1 MSLDQG
7 GGPGRLVGPL
17 RLLDGI
23 TRAGGVLAAAAL
35 AGIVVAF
42 CWEVAARYFFT
53 APTEWAH
60 DTVTYLLA
68 VVVFLGLPELTRQR
82 GNIAI
87 TFLVEM
93 LGDSGQRRAA
103 RLASATGALVC
114 LAAGWMSWTQTAKQ
128 FERGIVTL
136 GTIPIP
142 KWWISAV
149 ITWGLLLAALHFLR
163 HAAARE
169 R

>member
-1 MSLDQG
+1 MSGDRG
-7 GGPGRLVGPL
+7 GSADPPLGLL
-17 RLLDGI
+17 RLIDAI
-23 TRAGGVLAAAAL
+23 TQAGGVLAAAAL
-35 AGIVVAF
+35 AGIVVSF
-42 CWEVAARYFFT
+42 CYEVAARYFFT

-68 VVVFLGLPELTRQR
+68 VVIFLGLPELTRQR

-87 TFLVEM
+87 SFLIDM
-93 LGDSGQRRAA
+93 LNEKRQ
-103 RLASATGALVC
+103 RLAAHLSAATGAIVC
-114 LAAGWMSWTQTAKQ
+114 LTAGWMSWTQTAKQ
-128 FERGIVTL
+128 FEQGIVTL

-149 ITWGLLLAALHFLR
+149 ITWGLLLAAVQFMR
-163 HAAARE
+163 HATSRD